1 MAPSSRIQG
10 SSSADSLDRIFHSLS
25 DRTRRAVL
33 QRLTEGSASVNE
45 LAAPFRMSRMAV
57 SKHLK
62 VLEAARLI
70 TRKVDGRVHRCS
82 LASTTLLNVDRWLDH
97 YRAFW
102 TSNLDALADYVEGES
117 RTGRRVVAKRW

>member
-1 MAPSSRIQG
+1 
-10 SSSADSLDRIFHSLS
+10 
-25 DRTRRAVL
+25 
-33 QRLTEGSASVNE
+33 
-45 LAAPFRMSRMAV
+45 MAV